1 MSWCITCST
10 INLNLRLQYAP
21 NSWILA
27 QLINNKKKFKP
38 KISQNGSRTH
48 TIRLLLFTQHKR
60 NWTIILVLKNTNSK
74 LEFSNAFIALTV
86 AVELSFSRV
95 VTKVVN
101 EDARLKLDYHFMWTR
116 ECGMRRSPAPG
127 PVAVLRVLSN
137 QPAGPIAA
145 PLADELATKQHSAK
159 QL

>member
-1 MSWCITCST
+1 MHQIPESLHSGT
-10 INLNLRLQYAP
+10 IP
-21 NSWILA
+21 
-27 QLINNKKKFKP
+27 KKKP

-60 NWTIILVLKNTNSK
+60 NWTIILVLKNTSSK
-74 LEFSNAFIALTV
+74 LEFLNPFVALTV
-86 AVELSFSRV
+86 DVELSLSRV
-95 VTKVVN
+95 VAKVVN
-101 EDARLKLDYHFMWTR
+101 EDARLKLYYHLMWTR

-145 PLADELATKQHSAK
+145 PLADELATKQRTEK